1 MIWPTCFT
9 PWGFEKQFNNMTHR
23 STTKNKNCF
32 KMYLVF
38 FWNLHPITWFYHG
51 CFCYGTIEIVINKDT
66 PHWNN
71 LHRISLQLW
80 YLRKIILE
88 YISKLKCKY
97 WLLWWIFILEELVR
111 FMWVTHARK
120 YKFLP
125 TKNGFVVSSF
135 TFYLRVLVI
144 ASIVWL
150 VLIDYLMVQYFN
162 IL

>member
-1 MIWPTCFT
+1 M
-9 PWGFEKQFNNMTHR
+9 H
-23 STTKNKNCF
+23 
-32 KMYLVF
+32 LVF

-51 CFCYGTIEIVINKDT
+51 CFCYGTIVYVTLLFIHNRDNENSLWSKRKKSSV
-66 PHWNN
+66 N

-80 YLRKIILE
+80 YLRKIIHE